1 MKIPRWIILVAPLL
15 VTLLGGCN
23 IVKIKVP
30 EGATV
35 NPNGIVVYTSAWKSA
50 NATGNAGVE
59 ATTSPT
65 TETTLNPDQE

>member
-1 MKIPRWIILVAPLL
+1 MKKNRLILLVAPLL
-15 VTLLGGCN
+15 LIFFGGCN

-35 NPNGIVVYTSAWKSA
+35 EAGGITVYTSAWKSA

-65 TETTLNPDQE
+65 TETKLNEAE